1 MANAQAQDIFPDRH
15 RGVGL
20 EEPHHVAGI
29 QTDGIGDLLRREIC
43 KVVRVDVAGDGFP
56 ARLSAGDGPGR
67 ATPGV
72 ARQA

>member
-29 QTDGIGDLLRREIC
+29 QTDGVGDLLHIEIC
-43 KVVRVDVAGDGFP
+43 KVVRVDVAGDGFHSCLP
-56 ARLSAGDGPGR
+56 ADGGP
-67 ATPGV
+67 
-72 ARQA
+72 